1 MALARAA
8 AGRVALGARNGVGTA
23 SLPTN
28 AIGGASVPRKAP
40 MAWSA
45 VRAIAKTCGRRE
57 LPRAQLRQRLQS
69 WSSQALLHQPSARL
83 ERHPQRVRLPATR
96 GHPLFDNPDR
106 DGARGIRSR
115 RHRTGVNRVGNI
127 CLLIDL
133 FLFVELVAERVA
145 RTLQAQRQAGLAVE
159 DRSAREARE
168 LL

>member
-1 MALARAA
+1 MARARAA

-83 ERHPQRVRLPATR
+83 ERHSQRVRLPATG
-96 GHPLFDNPDR
+96 GHPLFDEPERNR
-106 DGARGIRSR
+106 ARGIRSR
-115 RHRTGVNRVGNI
+115 RHGTGVKGVGDI
-127 CLLIDL
+127 RLLIDL
-133 FLFVELVAERVA
+133 FLFVEVVAERVA
-145 RTLQAQRQAGLAVE
+145 RPLQAQRQTRLAIE
-159 DRSAREARE
+159 DRSAGQAGK
-168 LL
+168 